1 MSNPSLAR
9 LRALLLSSLA
19 LPVAALT
26 PACDDKDEEDDTGTG
41 LTDGGADDTGTSD
54 PGCVG
59 EEMILDALGD
69 PTGYV
74 RCADGA
80 INRVEARAWD
90 PTITAPRCEGK
101 ELERSCEVD
110 ADCTDKAHGACI
122 SITYLGGFGD
132 ACGCVYSCEKD
143 ADCGAG
149 ELCIGHGVKP
159 GIVQWSECVPAS
171 CEVAADCPSGECGLS
186 AWDDGCGYM
195 IELTCRTDLDECRD
209 DAECPDG
216 ACGLGYGE
224 EHFACQEVSCTP
236 GRPLKVDGVAR
247 TAPVGA
253 VAGWAAA
260 LAPAVPASRKA
271 RRALAAAWGEVGALE
286 HASVGSFARF
296 SLELMGLGA
305 PPELLRE
312 AHQAAADEVEHSKL
326 AFGLASAYAGQPVG
340 PGPMSLS
347 GVAPATDA
355 AAIVAALVEEACV
368 NETLAAAEAEAAA
381 EGCADPV
388 VAEVLRRIAAD
399 EARHAALGWRCLAW
413 LLAERPELVPAAEA
427 AFAAQ
432 ERRLAARPPGS
443 GHDLAAL
450 GLLSPA
456 ARTRTHDA
464 AWQEVVSPCRA
475 ALLPDGER
483 RAA

>member
-1 MSNPSLAR
+1 MTDPSLAR
-9 LRALLLSSLA
+9 LRALLLSSLV
-19 LPVAALT
+19 LPAAALT

-59 EEMILDALGD
+59 EEMILDEAGA

-74 RCADGA
+74 VCADGA

-90 PTITAPRCEGK
+90 PTILAPRCEGT
-101 ELERSCEVD
+101 EIDRACEVD
-110 ADCTDKAHGACI
+110 ADCTAKPHGACI
-122 SITYLGGFGD
+122 AYNYKGGAAD

-149 ELCIGHGVKP
+149 ELCIGQGVKP
-159 GIVQWSECVPAS
+159 GIVEWSECVPAS
-171 CEVAADCPSGECGLS
+171 CEVSADCPSGECGLS
-186 AWDDGCGYM
+186 AWDDGCGYLV
-195 IELTCRTDLDECRD
+195 ELSCRSDADECRD
-209 DAECPDG
+209 DGDCPEI

-224 EHFACQEVSCTP
+224 DFFSCQEMSCTP
-236 GRPLKVDGVAR
+236 GRPLKVDGLAR

-253 VAGWAAA
+253 VQGWAAA

-312 AHQAAADEVEHSKL
+312 AQQAAADEVEHAKL

-340 PGPMSLS
+340 PGPMSLA
-347 GVAPATDA
+347 GVAPEGRAEA
-355 AAIVAALVEEACV
+355 VLAALIEDACV
-368 NETLAAAEAEAAA
+368 NEALAAAEAEAAA

-388 VAEVLRRIAAD
+388 VAGVLRRIAAD

-413 LLAERPELVPAAEA
+413 LLEARPELVPAAEA

-432 ERRLAARPPGS
+432 GRRLAARTPGS

-456 ARTRTHDA
+456 ARARTHEA
-464 AWQEVVSPCRA
+464 AWQEVVAPCQA
-475 ALLPDGER
+475 ALLSPAGR
-483 RAA
+483 QAA